1 MYAVNNRVANGLRV
15 LVRGE
20 LLDDMTILPTKLRRN
35 RLHSVEVLGGT
46 CLRVLP
52 VHTCAIQ
59 ALLRVSKGTVF
70 GIESCHP

>member
-46 CLRVLP
+46 RLRVFA
-52 VHTCAIQ
+52 VDTCAI
-59 ALLRVSKGTVF
+59 
-70 GIESCHP
+70 